1 LPPYYYIFKYNI
13 NVVERL
19 IKREQVTRDRQNP
32 CLNYYEDEFIDRY
45 SLHKEC
51 VLTILAEITD
61 KSRMLEMAEEEHKQK
76 MKYKI

>member
-1 LPPYYYIFKYNI
+1 MDDYIDDVDMI

-51 VLTILAEITD
+51 CKDART
-61 KSRMLEMAEEEHKQK
+61 KSNPECWKWLKKNINRK
-76 MKYKI
+76 